1 MYPKIIKVEVLE
13 EYFLKIYFDNGE
25 IKKYDFTPNL
35 KNSIFLELKDYN
47 FFKNV
52 KVDIGGCGISWSDDL
67 DLSEYEVYK
76 NGISI

>member
-47 FFKNV
+47 FF
-52 KVDIGGCGISWSDDL
+52 
-67 DLSEYEVYK
+67 
-76 NGISI
+76 